1 MNQWYAVQTKPRVER
16 RVATSLQQRGVE
28 TFLPETMVFTAN
40 QKRRKAPFFPSYLF
54 MRVDLATDNPALWQW
69 TPGLRHIVAY
79 GGWPAPI
86 PDEVINLIGFKLREL
101 ESQDSEKTHPFKPGD
116 VVRIKNGPFNDML
129 GIFDGP
135 STPSERV
142 HVLMGSLNNS
152 VRVRV
157 SASALEA
164 VQDAVDLTD
173 SGRPRRSRGR
183 GRRIN

>member
-1 MNQWYAVQTKPRVER
+1 MSQWYAVHTKPRVER
-16 RVATSLQQRGVE
+16 QVTMSLKQRGVE
-28 TFLPETMVFTAN
+28 SFLPETTVITTS
-40 QKRRKAPFFPSYLF
+40 QKRKKTPFFPGYLF
-54 MRVDLATDNPALWQW
+54 MRVDLATDNPAMWQW

-79 GGWPAPI
+79 GGWPVPI
-86 PDEVINLIGFKLREL
+86 PDEVINLIEVKLHEL
-101 ESQDSEKTHPFKPGD
+101 ESRSSKPAHPFKPGD
-116 VVRIKNGPFNDML
+116 VVRIKNGPFSDML

-157 SASALEA
+157 SASALELA
-164 VQDAVDLTD
+164 HGADKLA
-173 SGRPRRSRGR
+173 GNRRPRRSRGR